1 MDELQEMREQ
11 MAALK
16 EKLNKQEIITED
28 NWRKLVNQKIH
39 RWKVNVI
46 LRFLAL
52 PALVLFTYY
61 SDADGRIFQPI
72 AWAILGITFIIYS
85 IRSMLLLK
93 KQDIMSGNL
102 RDVLHKLHQMRTR
115 EKGPLTYIWAIAL
128 PIIFLGD
135 ALIEICQTGKA
146 FGKHYLLLIAFGILC
161 VLIYALSHK
170 YIFLK
175 RPSQWDEYIR
185 QLEEIAELDEEN
197 QEDESP
203 IGTNS

>member
-11 MAALK
+11 MASLK
-16 EKLNKQEIITED
+16 EKLNKQEIITEQ
-28 NWRKLVNQKIH
+28 NLRHVISKQLRI
-39 RWKVNVI
+39 WKVNTT
-46 LRFLAL
+46 LSFLAV
-52 PALVLFTYY
+52 PTLVLFTYY
-61 SDADGRIFQPI
+61 YDADGRIFQPI
-72 AWAILGITFIIYS
+72 AWAIWGITFIIYS

-175 RPSQWDEYIR
+175 QPSQWDEYIR
-185 QLEEIAELDEEN
+185 QLKELSELDEEKEDN
-197 QEDESP
+197 QK
-203 IGTNS
+203 